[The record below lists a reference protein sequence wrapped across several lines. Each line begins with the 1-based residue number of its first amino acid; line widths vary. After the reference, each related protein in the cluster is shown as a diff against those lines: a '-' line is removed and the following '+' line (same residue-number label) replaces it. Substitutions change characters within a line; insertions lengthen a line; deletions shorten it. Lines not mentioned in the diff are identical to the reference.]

1 MIKEI
6 LIAGYQGSNSVH
18 TKSIQHFINNISN
31 EYNVN
36 YVMDITINNEKASS
50 LIDKTINQSID
61 ISYLLSSYY
70 ESILPEV
77 KILDLPYFFDSRKEA
92 YNLLKSDFFNF
103 INNKLSNHNLKLLD
117 FWDNGVR
124 HFSSQKIIEQIEILK
139 QS

>member
-18 TKSIQHFINNISN
+18 TKSIQHFIDNISN

-50 LIDKTINQSID
+50 LIDKTINQIID

-70 ESILPEV
+70 ESIIPEI
-77 KILDLPYFFDSRKEA
+77 KILDLPYFFNSR
-92 YNLLKSDFFNF
+92 
-103 INNKLSNHNLKLLD
+103 I
-117 FWDNGVR
+117 
-124 HFSSQKIIEQIEILK
+124 
-139 QS
+139 

>member
-18 TKSIQHFINNISN
+18 TKSIQHFIDNISN

-70 ESILPEV
+70 ESIIPEI
-77 KILDLPYFFDSRKEA
+77 KILDLPYFFNSRNEA
-92 YNLLKSDFFNF
+92 YDLLKSDFFLF
-103 INNKLSNHNLKLLD
+103 Y
-117 FWDNGVR
+117 
-124 HFSSQKIIEQIEILK
+124 
-139 QS
+139 